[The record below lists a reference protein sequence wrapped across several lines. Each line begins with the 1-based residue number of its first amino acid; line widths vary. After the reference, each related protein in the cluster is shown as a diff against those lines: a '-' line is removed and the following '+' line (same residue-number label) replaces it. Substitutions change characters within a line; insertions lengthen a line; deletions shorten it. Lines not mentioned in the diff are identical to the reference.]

1 MPEKLYKSYSL
12 EKSSDN
18 SRVITSGSLTYWSDT
33 PTSTYSI
40 GDDFRPVPEAPLMK
54 VAKVSIKD
62 SVIGEHCG
70 LPVRQWQITV
80 EGSNDTSL
88 PANEQSIEYE
98 LNGVTARTVDGEF
111 VVLRRSS
118 TPITRKSITVCTSTN
133 TAVVLPGATYE
144 GGIVTSVNIVKET
157 TKINGADLGTYYK
170 QTIEVEL

>member
-1 MPEKLYKSYSL
+1 MPEKLYKSYAL
-12 EKSSDN
+12 EKFSDN
-18 SRVITSGSLTYWSDT
+18 EQVITSGSLTYWSDT
-33 PTSTYSI
+33 PTSTYNV
-40 GDDFRPVPEAPLMK
+40 GDDFRPVPSAPLMK
-54 VAKVSIKD
+54 VTKVSIRD

-80 EGSNDTSL
+80 EGSDDTSL
-88 PANEQSIEYE
+88 PATEQSIEYE
-98 LNGVTARTVDGEF
+98 INGTTARTVDGEF
-111 VVLRRSS
+111 VILRRSN

-157 TKINGADLGTYYK
+157 LKVNGADLGTHYK

>member
-12 EKSSDN
+12 EKSSEN
-18 SRVITSGSLTYWSDT
+18 NRLITSGSFTYWSDS
-33 PTSTYSI
+33 PTSAYNV
-40 GDDFRPVPEAPLMK
+40 GDDFRPVPDAPLMK

-70 LPVRQWQITV
+70 KPVRQWQITV

-88 PANEQSIEYE
+88 PAAEQSITHE

-111 VVLRRSS
+111 VVLRRSA
-118 TPITRKSITVCTSTN
+118 TPITRKSITVCTNTS

-144 GGIVTSVNIVKET
+144 DGIVTSVNIVKET
-157 TKINGADLGTYYK
+157 LKINGADFGSYYK
-170 QTIEVEL
+170 QTVEVEL